1 MARKK
6 DELDDGRVIVNMDV
20 EGMPWTKPSLF
31 QSAAGR
37 FAREDIRKMREQRL
51 AREEKGLV
59 SPLQE
64 FSKQE
69 IRQFTRNSVLAG
81 LLIGAIYMIGL
92 VLFIL
97 FCVYIWL
104 R

>member
-1 MARKK
+1 MAGKK
-6 DELDDGRVIVNMDV
+6 DELDDGRVIVDMEV
-20 EGMPWTKPSLF
+20 EGMPWTKPSIF

-37 FAREDIRKMREQRL
+37 FAREDIRRMREQRL
-51 AREEKGLV
+51 AREEKGLA
-59 SPLQE
+59 SPFQE

-81 LLIGAIYMIGL
+81 LLVGAIYMLGF

>member
-20 EGMPWTKPSLF
+20 DGMPWTKPSLF
-31 QSAAGR
+31 ESAAGR

-51 AREEKGLV
+51 AREDKGLA

-69 IRQFTRNSVLAG
+69 IKQFTRNSVLAG
-81 LLIGAIYMIGL
+81 LLIGVVYMLGL

-97 FCVYIWL
+97 FCVYVWL

>member
-1 MARKK
+1 MAGKK

-20 EGMPWTKPSLF
+20 DGMPWTKPSLF
-31 QSAAGR
+31 ESAAGR

-51 AREEKGLV
+51 AREEKGLA

-81 LLIGAIYMIGL
+81 LLIGVVYMLGL

-97 FCVYIWL
+97 FCVYVWL

>member
-20 EGMPWTKPSLF
+20 DGMPWTKPSLF
-31 QSAAGR
+31 ESAAGR

-51 AREEKGLV
+51 AREDKGLA

-81 LLIGAIYMIGL
+81 LLIGVVYMLGL

-97 FCVYIWL
+97 FCVYVWL